1 MSDVSQGPGWW
12 QARDEKWYPPELHP
26 AYQPPPTTI
35 PEPVAQPPQASPLS
49 GGQPPHIPI
58 PQPSARPPQVEKA
71 LEAKGYIRSL
81 YDFSFS
87 SLITLRVIRV
97 LYILITILYSL
108 GALVVFV
115 SLLTRHSAADIVIA
129 IIGVPIV
136 YFIYLTVARIGLEIL
151 MVVFNIGK
159 DVRVIRERTADSLGD
174 S

>member
-1 MSDVSQGPGWW
+1 
-12 QARDEKWYPPELHP
+12 
-26 AYQPPPTTI
+26 
-35 PEPVAQPPQASPLS
+35 
-49 GGQPPHIPI
+49 
-58 PQPSARPPQVEKA
+58 VEKA